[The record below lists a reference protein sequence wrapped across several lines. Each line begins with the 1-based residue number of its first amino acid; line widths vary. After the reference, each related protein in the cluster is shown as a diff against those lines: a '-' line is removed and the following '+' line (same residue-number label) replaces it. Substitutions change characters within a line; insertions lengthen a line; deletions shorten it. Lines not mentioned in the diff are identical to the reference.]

1 MCINVCDHGRIRRKW
16 VSVRQIH
23 PRIGARFFVS
33 EFLDIVHDFVHRGL
47 DGAVRDGGGPH
58 QEEWRRGIVLDEF
71 FHLVVHQVAAVVLA
85 AVIFIVCGVIFIQ
98 CIREVAALYH
108 EVVSGLDFHA
118 VFPEFYR
125 VI

>member
-1 MCINVCDHGRIRRKW
+1 MGNHGRIRRKW

-23 PRIGARFFVS
+23 SRIGARFFVS

-58 QEEWRRGIVLDEF
+58 QEEWRRGILLDEF

-85 AVIFIVCGVIFIQ
+85 AVFFVVGGVIFVQ
-98 CIREVAALYH
+98 
-108 EVVSGLDFHA
+108 
-118 VFPEFYR
+118 
-125 VI
+125 